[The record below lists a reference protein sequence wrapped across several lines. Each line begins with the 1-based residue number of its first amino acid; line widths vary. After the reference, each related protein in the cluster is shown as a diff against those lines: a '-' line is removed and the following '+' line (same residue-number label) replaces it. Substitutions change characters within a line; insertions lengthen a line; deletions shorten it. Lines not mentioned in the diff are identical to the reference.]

1 LKKLNFAQLLV
12 LNAYWVGLSFMWN
25 ALHPILLPA
34 VLLNYVP
41 DARKN
46 TYLGLLTFAGL
57 IIAMIV
63 QPIAG
68 SLSDGWKSRF
78 GRRRPLIIFGTL
90 FDFVFLSVL
99 AWAGD
104 LTWLFIGYV
113 GLQLSSN
120 IAHGPLQGLLR
131 DRVPQEQLGVA
142 SSLKTFM
149 DMFSL
154 VIASLLAGRLL
165 DPVTRDPTRIMLVV
179 MGLLAV
185 AATITIV
192 GVRESPSFLR
202 APEEH
207 RDYSERSVSEDE
219 AHGEGRFRN
228 LFHIDLR
235 QHSSYW
241 WLIAERLLFLLGI
254 YGMQAFAQYYL
265 QDVLR
270 VPDPPKQTGDLLA
283 ALTLTLILLVLIGGW
298 LTDKYGAKR
307 ILVIGT
313 FISAGGMLLMLFAA
327 DMRGLILFGTI
338 LGAGLGLFLTSNWA
352 LANTLAPREEA
363 GKYLGLTNLATAGAA
378 ALSRL
383 EGPVLDWLNAAWP
396 GAWIGY
402 KGLFVFGAVCML
414 LSVFLLRKIDVESGN
429 T

>member
-1 LKKLNFAQLLV
+1 LKKLNFTQLLV

-68 SLSDGWKSRF
+68 ALSDGWKSRF
-78 GRRRPLIIFGTL
+78 GRRRPLIVFGTL

-99 AWAGD
+99 AGAGG
-104 LTWLFIGYV
+104 LTWLFIGYI

-131 DRVPQEQLGVA
+131 DRVPPEQLGVA

-192 GVRESPSFLR
+192 GVNESPSPSGTI
-202 APEEH
+202 APAAK
-207 RDYSERSVSEDE
+207 RSGGGVR
-219 AHGEGRFRN
+219 GEGEFHPFR
-228 LFHIDLR
+228 IDLR

-254 YGMQAFAQYYL
+254 YGMQTFAQYYL

-283 ALTLTLILLVLIGGW
+283 ALTLTLVLLVLIGGW
-298 LTDKYGAKR
+298 LTDKFGAKR
-307 ILVIGT
+307 ILAIGT
-313 FISAGGMLLMLFAA
+313 FISAGGMLLMLLAT
-327 DMRGLILFGTI
+327 DMRGLILFGTF
-338 LGAGLGLFLTSNWA
+338 LGAGIGLFLTSNWA
-352 LANTLAPREEA
+352 LANALAPREEA

-383 EGPVLDWLNAAWP
+383 EGPLLDWLNAAWP

-414 LSVFLLRKIDVESGN
+414 LSVFLLRKIDVKSHN
-429 T
+429 I

>member
-1 LKKLNFAQLLV
+1 M

-34 VLLNYVP
+34 VLVNYVP

-68 SLSDGWKSRF
+68 ALSDGWRSRF
-78 GRRRPLIIFGTL
+78 GRRRPLIVFGTL
-90 FDFVFLSVL
+90 FDFLFLSVL
-99 AWAGD
+99 AWSGG
-104 LTWLFIGYV
+104 LMWLFIGYV

-131 DRVPQEQLGVA
+131 DLVPQEQLGVA

-185 AATITIV
+185 AASITIV
-192 GVRESPSFLR
+192 GAKEPPSPLGSPTGMLRKGVR
-202 APEEH
+202 
-207 RDYSERSVSEDE
+207 
-219 AHGEGRFRN
+219 GEGEFHSFR
-228 LFHIDLR
+228 IDLR
-235 QHSSYW
+235 QHYSYW

-254 YGMQAFAQYYL
+254 YGVQTFAQYYL

-283 ALTLTLILLVLIGGW
+283 ALTLTLVLLVLIGGW

-307 ILVIGT
+307 ILAIGT
-313 FISAGGMLLMLFAA
+313 FISAGGMLLMLFAI
-327 DMRGLILFGTI
+327 DMRGLLLFGTL
-338 LGAGLGLFLTSNWA
+338 LGAGIGLFLTSNWA
-352 LANTLAPREEA
+352 LANSLAPREEA
-363 GKYLGLTNLATAGAA
+363 GKYLGLTNLATAGSA

-414 LSVFLLRKIDVESGN
+414 LSVFLLRKIDVKSEN
-429 T
+429 I